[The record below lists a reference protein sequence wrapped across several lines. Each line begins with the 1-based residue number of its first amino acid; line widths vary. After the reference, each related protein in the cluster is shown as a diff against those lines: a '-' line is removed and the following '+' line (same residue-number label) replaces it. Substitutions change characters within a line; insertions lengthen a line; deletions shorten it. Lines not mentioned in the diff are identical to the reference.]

1 MASFNLS
8 KKLIRSGPI
17 LLLYYLS
24 LSEIDTN
31 FENYFKILTFNL
43 QSIIIYFWVLKRP
56 EIIGNGHIF
65 FAGLINDVVIGFPL
79 GISSISYLVISLVAS
94 YIKNMSVHTTL
105 TSDWFTFFIA
115 LSFSNLIF
123 CILISNF
130 SNISFSAT
138 NISYNIFFT
147 LIFFPFLWLL
157 FNFYNSFI
165 YSGRNV

>member
-105 TSDWFTFFIA
+105 TSDWFTFFVA